1 MHNRSLRKNKFNLP
15 SMRELWWQ
23 IGKYDAL
30 VEFMECAIRQFYVKY
45 DSQSAG
51 SDFRNFLIEE
61 SKAVGVHLH
70 SFSLETY
77 QEDIYK
83 SYLIHPYGCMD
94 VFVDEFVQELRPFGL
109 LVSLDFQNKNKL
121 DKLVLGLKKAGV
133 IVTVEDYKL
142 QVDAYYRRSRNF
154 SAHKLSEDERG
165 KIQSLFESV
174 DRKKML
180 EVYPSLSQALLGT
193 DRFTFDDYLLCTAN
207 LKNIAD
213 TLTTDVFPAIN
224 WQNYK
229 IQEDMPHCV
238 KVRGFQGDEM
248 RKLTFIQKCI
258 STKYGVSLDLETDCK
273 VILDNLE
280 SL

>member
-77 QEDIYK
+77 QED
-83 SYLIHPYGCMD
+83 
-94 VFVDEFVQELRPFGL
+94 
-109 LVSLDFQNKNKL
+109 
-121 DKLVLGLKKAGV
+121 LVLGLKKAGV

-180 EVYPSLSQALLGT
+180 EVYPSLSQTLLGT

-229 IQEDMPHCV
+229 MQEDMPHCV